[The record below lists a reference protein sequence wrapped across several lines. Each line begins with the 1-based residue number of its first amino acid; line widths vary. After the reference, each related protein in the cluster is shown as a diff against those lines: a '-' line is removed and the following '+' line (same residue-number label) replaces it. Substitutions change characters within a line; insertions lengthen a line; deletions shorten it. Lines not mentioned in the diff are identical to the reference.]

1 MPKKTVTYKQSGGM
15 YGTPLPS
22 EYFGNNSNR
31 YFEAGSPQL
40 GDMIVSKTVEPNVQN
55 GGMNGNPLPSEY
67 FGNNSNRYFEAG
79 SPELGDMIVSN
90 TVEPGTNQVQN
101 GGSNKFNYIV
111 NPTTG
116 KKVSLFSKTGKN
128 VLKNYISSLD

>member
-1 MPKKTVTYKQSGGM
+1 
-15 YGTPLPS
+15 
-22 EYFGNNSNR
+22 
-31 YFEAGSPQL
+31 
-40 GDMIVSKTVEPNVQN
+40 
-55 GGMNGNPLPSEY
+55 
-67 FGNNSNRYFEAG
+67 
-79 SPELGDMIVSN
+79 ELGDMIVSN